1 MRQTCNFVA
10 ENSGAGFNAI
20 GIELET
26 FSNRY
31 NNFSP
36 LNFYEKWQNWRA
48 GFCNKRGG
56 AVIKNS
62 EIIFAHQLPFREH
75 QDRAFAPQKFQ
86 RMPNGFFNPL
96 AAIRGKTARQ
106 KIEQF

>member
-36 LNFYEKWQNWRA
+36 LNFYEKGQSGRA
-48 GFCNKRGG
+48 GFCDKRGG

-62 EIIFAHQLPFREH
+62 QTVSGRQPTLREH
-75 QDRAFAPQKFQ
+75 QDRAFALKKFQ
-86 RMPNGFFNPL
+86 RMPNGSFNPL
-96 AAIRGKTARQ
+96 PAIRRKAARQ
-106 KIEQF
+106 AVDKL